1 MRKLTNCPKMVAQA
15 APWIPI
21 SSTKIATGSPMML
34 ITAPVSMAAIAYC
47 GLPSARMTEAR
58 AFCVM
63 ARGIMAKMITP

>member
-1 MRKLTNCPKMVAQA
+1 MTKLTSCPKIVAQA

-34 ITAPVSMAAIAYC
+34 MTAPVSMAAIAYC
-47 GLPSARMTEAR
+47 GLPSARMMEAK

-63 ARGIMAKMITP
+63 ARGIMAKIIAP